1 MKGRQPGAWYS
12 VASKFST
19 SGRVRTMKTC
29 PVCDTDYPDQHIT
42 CPTDGAVLI
51 VSHELAAGS
60 LVRGKYRITRK
71 LGQGGMGVVYL
82 AEHILL
88 GGQVA
93 LKFLTTDL
101 GKDPKFIKRFRQE
114 ARAAYKLRH
123 PNIVEVTDLDQAED
137 GSLFIA
143 MEFVE
148 GLSLRAVLDQA
159 PNGLEIPRALNLT
172 RGVAAGLAAAH
183 AQGIVHRDI
192 KPENILLAA
201 TRDGRELPKV
211 LDFGIA
217 AMTAESATRMSI
229 THGMM
234 LTPNYAA
241 PEQWEEMPA
250 SEMDGR
256 TDTYALG
263 CVFYEMLTGRT
274 PFHAHN
280 TSGWMKQHLE
290 ETPRPP
296 SELRPELGDW
306 PGLDGLMMRLLAKNR
321 DDRPQ
326 DAELLNLFDGLL
338 CGDGQERAATI
349 IEEEWQRPATVPTP
363 LPSSHSTSLP
373 KPLPAPIPTPLP
385 QQYPTPLPQ
394 QYPTPLPQQYS
405 TPLPQQYPTP
415 LPQQYPTPLPQQYPT
430 PLPQQYPTPLPQQ
443 YPTPLPQQYSTPYPQ
458 QYPTPLPQQYL
469 QVPSLPD
476 TPQPKTTV
484 IQFLERTWGFIATL
498 VVAIVV
504 GLVQVYAPQLLHF
517 GSASAPQTAPQTAQ
531 TQPTF
536 AHNPETPP
544 AQSSQGA
551 NAKSASAAGFNAAAE
566 KPASPPAGKPAQTT
580 VSVPSAQK
588 PAPNPAPP
596 VAPPAAQKPNGAEL
610 EQQAASL
617 YKAGRASEA
626 ATLFNQACAMGALAA
641 CDSLGVMN
649 ANGKG
654 ISEDDSQ
661 AVNLY
666 STACNKGFA
675 QSCTNLGT
683 MYANGKGVPKDASR
697 MASLFSQ
704 ACDLGNAMGCSN
716 LGNHYRLGIGV
727 EKDAAKA
734 RQFLTKGCKM
744 GNQWGCDR
752 LKEMQ

>member
-1 MKGRQPGAWYS
+1 
-12 VASKFST
+12 
-19 SGRVRTMKTC
+19 MKTC
-29 PVCDTDYPDQHIT
+29 PVCDSDFPDQHNT

-71 LGQGGMGVVYL
+71 LGQGGMGVVYQ

-143 MEFVE
+143 MEYVE
-148 GLSLRAVLDQA
+148 GPSLRAVLDQA
-159 PNGLEIPRALNLT
+159 PNGLEIPHALNLA
-172 RGVAAGLAAAH
+172 RGIAAGLAAAH

-256 TDTYALG
+256 TDLYALG

-280 TSGWMKQHLE
+280 TSGWMRQHLE

-296 SELRPELGDW
+296 SELRPEVGDW
-306 PGLDGLMMRLLAKNR
+306 PGLDGLTLRLLAKNR
-321 DDRPQ
+321 DDRPL
-326 DAELLNLFDGLL
+326 DAELLSLL
-338 CGDGQERAATI
+338 DDLLYSAGQERPELAS
-349 IEEEWQRPATVPTP
+349 EQGLERPATVPTP
-363 LPSSHSTSLP
+363 LPSYHSTSRPAPHSTSLP
-373 KPLPAPIPTPLP
+373 TPIPTPLP
-385 QQYPTPLPQ
+385 QQYATPVPQ
-394 QYPTPLPQQYS
+394 QYPTPV
-405 TPLPQQYPTP
+405 PQQYPTP
-415 LPQQYPTPLPQQYPT
+415 
-430 PLPQQYPTPLPQQ
+430 
-443 YPTPLPQQYSTPYPQ
+443 YPQ
-458 QYPTPLPQQYL
+458 APPQFYS
-469 QVPSLPD
+469 QVPSLPG
-476 TPQPKTTV
+476 TPPPKPTV
-484 IQFLERTWGFIATL
+484 AQFLERTWKFSVTL
-498 VVAIVV
+498 IVAIIAA
-504 GLVQVYAPQLLHF
+504 LVQVYAPQLLHF
-517 GSASAPQTAPQTAQ
+517 GSAPAPQTAPQTAQ
-531 TQPTF
+531 TQPAF
-536 AHNPETPP
+536 AHNPETHP
-544 AQSSQGA
+544 AHSSQGSE
-551 NAKSASAAGFNAAAE
+551 AKSASALEFNAAAE
-566 KPASPPAGKPAQTT
+566 KPASLPAGKPAQTA
-580 VSVPSAQK
+580 VSVPSA
-588 PAPNPAPP
+588 PNPAPANSQP
-596 VAPPAAQKPNGAEL
+596 SVQKPSGADL

-626 ATLFNQACAMGALAA
+626 ATLFDQACSAGSREA
-641 CDSLGVMN
+641 CDNLGVMY
-649 ANGKG
+649 ASGKG
-654 ISEDDSQ
+654 VAKDD
-661 AVNLY
+661 ARAAALY
-666 STACNKGFA
+666 ATACNAGNA
-675 QSCTNLGT
+675 LGCNNLGNI
-683 MYANGKGVPKDASR
+683 YASGRGVSKDNAQA
-697 MASLFSQ
+697 ASLYVK
-704 ACDLGNAMGCSN
+704 ACADGNAVGCSN
-716 LGNHYRLGIGV
+716 IGNYYRLGIGV

-734 RQFLTKGCKM
+734 RQFLDKGCKM